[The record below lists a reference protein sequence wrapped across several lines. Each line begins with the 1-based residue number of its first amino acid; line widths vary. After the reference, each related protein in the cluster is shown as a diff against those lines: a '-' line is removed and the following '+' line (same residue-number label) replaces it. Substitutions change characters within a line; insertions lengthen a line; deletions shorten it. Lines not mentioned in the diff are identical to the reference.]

1 MAERRPISQR
11 FSGVLQGLQ
20 RVVGWL
26 SAHKRLVQLVV
37 VALILTFMA
46 LGVRS
51 SWTKLSQFQW
61 QAHWGLL
68 VASLAFFIAQELSYA
83 LIWRGILRRLGSQL
97 DVVSS
102 ERIYLS
108 AEFVR
113 YIPGN
118 VWHVLARVLGAEA
131 RGVPKTIGLAS
142 MVVELATKITSAALV
157 FALSLLFW
165 PNVSGLT
172 SVIPRDVIVG
182 IGVVGIPLLLV
193 GLHPRLLQAALN
205 RGLRLLRRDPVTLT
219 LRYRDILLIT
229 GYWALSWVVA
239 GAGFYLLVR
248 ALADTP
254 FSVAAVA
261 LAIGINAMGWDIG
274 FLSFFT
280 PSGLGVREFAIAGL
294 LVASGLVTGAG
305 DASLG
310 VGLVV
315 AFMARLLTT
324 AVELICVGAAYLAP
338 GGVRAQPPTARPAP
352 ES

>member
-1 MAERRPISQR
+1 MAERQPVSRR
-11 FSGVLQGLQ
+11 FSGIVAWLQ
-20 RVVGWL
+20 RSVGWL
-26 SAHKRLVQLVV
+26 RAHRRLVQLIV
-37 VALILTFMA
+37 VALILIFLG

-51 SWTKLSQFQW
+51 SWTRLSQFQW
-61 QAHWGLL
+61 QVQWGLL
-68 VASLAFFIAQELSYA
+68 LAALAFFIAQELSYA

-97 DVVSS
+97 DIISS

-118 VWHVLARVLGAEA
+118 VWHVLARVLGAES
-131 RGVPKTIGLAS
+131 RGVPKAIGLAS

-165 PNVSGLT
+165 PDVTGLT
-172 SVIPRDVIVG
+172 RVIPRDVIVG

-205 RGLRLLRRDPVTLT
+205 RGLRLMRRDPVALT

-239 GAGFYLLVR
+239 GVGFLLLVR
-248 ALADTP
+248 SLTDTP
-254 FSVAAVA
+254 LSVAAVA
-261 LAIGINAMGWDIG
+261 LAIGINAMGWDVG

-280 PSGLGVREFAIAGL
+280 PSGLGFREVAIAGL
-294 LVASGLVTGAG
+294 LVACGLVAGA

-310 VGLVV
+310 VALVV

-324 AVELICVGAAYLAP
+324 AAELVCVTAAYLAP
-338 GGVRAQPPTARPAP
+338 GSVRVHPPTAEPAA